1 MNKTFLILLDNLT
14 VVKRM
19 ALARGRIVIGRGDDV
34 DFVLSSGE
42 VSRHHAALEYD
53 GSRFA
58 LVDLKSTNGTFV
70 NGKRITKRTIT
81 IGERINI
88 GDYTLVIDDGSGG
101 FSYPVETAA
110 RSTGRDTVILEGKF
124 ASLRKKLDDE
134 ALNEEFRTIERA
146 VKKSRQRLSDAAHV
160 DKLTGLFNR
169 RYFEERAQ
177 RALTQAEDT
186 GAAHALL
193 FIDIDHFKN
202 INDTHGHEKGDVV
215 LASIARLIQVS
226 CRKTDIVARYGGEEI
241 VVMLHNSSSQD
252 ALRVAN
258 GINRLIREQSK
269 QIVGMCVTVSIGIA
283 TYPAH
288 GTELK
293 EILAS
298 ADKALY
304 RAKQAGR
311 DTVCTYDDRQK

>member
-19 ALARGRIVIGRGDDV
+19 PLVRGRFVIGRGDDV

-42 VSRHHAALEYD
+42 VSRHHAAIEYD
-53 GSRFA
+53 GSHFS
-58 LVDLKSTNGTFV
+58 LVDLDSTNGTFV
-70 NGKRITKRTIT
+70 NGKRIKKRTIT
-81 IGERINI
+81 IGDRIKI
-88 GDYTLVIDDGSGG
+88 GDYTLVIDDGKGG

-110 RSTGRDTVILEGKF
+110 RRAGSDTVILESKF
-124 ASLRKKLDDE
+124 ASLRKKLDNNI
-134 ALNEEFRTIERA
+134 LNEEFRTIEHA

-169 RYFEERAQ
+169 HFFEERAQ
-177 RALTQAEDT
+177 QALVQAEDT
-186 GAAHALL
+186 GEALALL
-193 FIDIDHFKN
+193 FIDIDHFKK
-202 INDTHGHEKGDVV
+202 INDTRGHEKGDTV

-226 CRKTDIVARYGGEEI
+226 CRKTDMVARYGGEEI
-241 VVMLHNSSSQD
+241 VVMLRSSSGDD

-258 GINRLIREQSK
+258 GINRLIREQSPE
-269 QIVGMCVTVSIGIA
+269 IVGMCVTVSIGIA
-283 TYPAH
+283 TYPVH

-293 EILAS
+293 EIMAS
-298 ADKALY
+298 ADRALY

-311 DTVCTYDDRQK
+311 DTVCTCDEEQE